1 MPGALV
7 DVGWVGTIR
16 SCARHAMPV
25 WRAAGRQDGGG
36 AVAARGP
43 YRKGARKRREI
54 LLAAIDVFSRR
65 GYRNASIREIADT
78 VGLTQ
83 AGLLHYFPSKDD
95 LFAEV
100 VRVRDEL
107 DEATSADIV
116 EALRIAIEH
125 NAQVEGLVHLFVT
138 VSAEAIDE
146 AHPGHGY
153 FQDRYSHLIGLLADR
168 VLAGQREGTITD
180 AVSPEMAARLC
191 LAVVD
196 GLQIQWLLDPDSVD
210 MVAAFD
216 AFWQMLVVTENASR

>member
-1 MPGALV
+1 MP
-7 DVGWVGTIR
+7 
-16 SCARHAMPV
+16 P
-25 WRAAGRQDGGG
+25 
-36 AVAARGP
+36 RGP
-43 YRKGARKRREI
+43 YRKGEAKRREI
-54 LLAAIDVFSRR
+54 LLAAIDVFAHR

-83 AGLLHYFPSKDD
+83 AGLLHYFPSKEQ

-107 DEATSADIV
+107 DEATSQDIV

-146 AHPGHGY
+146 THPGHLY
-153 FQDRYSHLIGLLADR
+153 FQDRYVHLIGLLR
-168 VLAGQREGTITD
+168 ERIVAGQQQGVLSRAID
-180 AVSPEMAARLC
+180 PEMAARLC

-196 GLQIQWLLDPDSVD
+196 GMQIQWLLDSDSVD

-216 AFWQMLVVTENASR
+216 AFWEGLLSAGQRQSISQPDGSA

>member
-1 MPGALV
+1 M
-7 DVGWVGTIR
+7 
-16 SCARHAMPV
+16 
-25 WRAAGRQDGGG
+25 
-36 AVAARGP
+36 AARGP
-43 YRKGARKRREI
+43 YRKGERKRREI

-65 GYRNASIREIADT
+65 GYRNASIREIADS

-83 AGLLHYFPSKDD
+83 AGLLHYFPSKED
-95 LFAEV
+95 LFVEV

-107 DEATSADIV
+107 DEATSGDIV

-125 NAQVEGLVHLFVT
+125 NARVEGLVHLFVT

-146 AHPGHGY
+146 GHPGHGY
-153 FQDRYSHLIGLLADR
+153 FRDRYAHLIGLLGDR
-168 VLAGQREGTITD
+168 IAAGQREGLVSD

-196 GLQIQWLLDPDSVD
+196 GLQVQWLLDPEGVD

-216 AFWQMLVVTENASR
+216 AFWEGLLATGSGSRPRSSEPRA